1 MTQTGPERIAK
12 RLARAGL
19 CSRRE
24 GERWVYDG
32 RVSVDG
38 TVLTSPAINVG
49 AHAKVTVDG
58 KLIPAATETRLWRYH
73 KPCGLLTTHRDPQGR
88 KTVFEVLPTELPRT
102 ISVGRLDINSEGL
115 LLLTNN
121 GDLARHL
128 ELPST
133 GLSRRYRVRIRGIID
148 GSVLES
154 LKKGITVNGT
164 RYGPISATVD
174 RQLRSNAW
182 LSLTLKEGKNREVRR
197 VLNHLGFDVNRLIRV
212 GYGPFRLGTLAPQS
226 LDEIPSKQ
234 ITKFTSRA

>member
-1 MTQTGPERIAK
+1 MTQTETERIAK

-24 GERWVYDG
+24 GERWIYDG

-38 TVLTSPAINVG
+38 TVLHTPAITVS
-49 AHAKVTVDG
+49 AHSTIKVDG
-58 KLIPAATETRLWRYH
+58 KLIPSTTKPRLWRYH

-88 KTVFEVLPTELPRT
+88 ATVFDRLPTELPRT

-133 GLSRRYRVRIRGIID
+133 GLSRRYRVRIRGVID
-148 GSVLES
+148 GSVLEA
-154 LKKGITVNGT
+154 LKKGITVNGA
-164 RYGPISATVD
+164 RYGPIFATLD
-174 RQLRSNAW
+174 RQLRNNAW
-182 LSLTLKEGKNREVRR
+182 LSLSMTEGKNREVRR
-197 VLNHLGFDVNRLIRV
+197 VLNHLGFDVSRLIRV
-212 GYGPFRLGTLAPQS
+212 GYGPFELGTLAPQK
-226 LDEIPSKQ
+226 LAEIPSKRIKQ
-234 ITKFTSRA
+234 FTVRP

>member
-24 GERWVYDG
+24 GERWIYDG

-38 TVLTSPAINVG
+38 TVLRSPATTVN
-49 AHAKVTVDG
+49 AQAKVTVDG
-58 KLIPAATETRLWRYH
+58 KLIPHPTEPRLWRYH
-73 KPCGLLTTHRDPQGR
+73 KPRGLLTTHRDPRGR
-88 KTVFEVLPTELPRT
+88 KTVFDLLPAELPRT

-128 ELPST
+128 ELPNT
-133 GLSRRYRVRIRGIID
+133 GLSRQYRVRIRGIIN
-148 GSVLES
+148 SSALES
-154 LKKGITVNGT
+154 LKKGITVKGT
-164 RYGPISATVD
+164 RYGPIFATVD

-212 GYGPFRLGTLAPQS
+212 GYGPFRLGTLAPQT
-226 LDEIPSKQ
+226 LDEIHSRR
-234 ITKFTSRA
+234 ITKFINRP

>member
-1 MTQTGPERIAK
+1 MTQKGSERIAK

-24 GERWVYDG
+24 GESWIHEG

-38 TVLTSPAINVG
+38 TVLTSPAITVNI
-49 AHAKVTVDG
+49 HSSIKVDG
-58 KLIPAATETRLWRYH
+58 KLIPTPTEPRLWRYH

-88 KTVFEVLPTELPRT
+88 PTVFSSLPTGLPRM

-121 GDLARHL
+121 GDLARRL

-133 GLSRRYRVRIRGIID
+133 GLLRRYRVRVHGILD
-148 GSVLES
+148 GSE
-154 LKKGITVNGT
+154 LKALKNGVVVKGVH
-164 RYGPISATVD
+164 YGPIFATLD

-182 LSLTLKEGKNREVRR
+182 LSLTLREGKNREVRQA
-197 VLNHLGFDVNRLIRV
+197 LNHLGLDVSRLIRIS
-212 GYGPFRLGTLAPQS
+212 YGPFQLSKLAPRG
-226 LDEIPSKQ
+226 LAEIPPKKIQ
-234 ITKFTSRA
+234 RYTSSP

>member
-1 MTQTGPERIAK
+1 
-12 RLARAGL
+12 
-19 CSRRE
+19 
-24 GERWVYDG
+24 
-32 RVSVDG
+32 
-38 TVLTSPAINVG
+38 
-49 AHAKVTVDG
+49 VDG
-58 KLIPAATETRLWRYH
+58 KLIPDVTEPRLWRYH

-88 KTVFEVLPTELPRT
+88 KTVFEVLPAELPRT
-102 ISVGRLDINSEGL
+102 ISIGRLDINSEGL

-121 GDLARHL
+121 GDLARQL

-148 GSVLES
+148 SSALET
-154 LKKGITVNGT
+154 LKKGITVDGT
-164 RYGPISATVD
+164 RYGPIFAKVD

-226 LDEIPSKQ
+226 VDEIPSKQ
-234 ITKFTSRA
+234 IKRFTDST